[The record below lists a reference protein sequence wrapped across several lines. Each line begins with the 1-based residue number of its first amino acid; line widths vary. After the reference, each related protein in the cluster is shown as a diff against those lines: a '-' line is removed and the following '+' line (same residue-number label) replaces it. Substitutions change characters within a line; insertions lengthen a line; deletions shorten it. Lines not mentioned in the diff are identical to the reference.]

1 MKTVKMA
8 KMNNFMAFL
17 TWNTNCLTI
26 SYNMAH
32 FMPKNGEKR
41 LISTTVISTS
51 KKLSSNR
58 C

>member
-32 FMPKNGEKR
+32 FMPKNGRFKA
-41 LISTTVISTS
+41 
-51 KKLSSNR
+51 KK
-58 C
+58 CPI